1 MKIKKYIAMF
11 LAAVCI
17 AFVFPLSVSAA
28 EALDVLVL
36 QYKIVNHDKVSLKW
50 SKVEGAESYY
60 IYKRDDKTGKYIKKF
75 EVKSNKITL
84 KNLSPDTEYSYSVV
98 AVKGGEKSKS
108 SNKVTFTTPGEW
120 YYSCDRT
127 DLENGYQGYREHYDG
142 SGREKND
149 MGVNISWYN
158 KQLYH
163 DCWIYYIDVYDEEM
177 RYADGYVG
185 KTLYKVK
192 NDGTENKWLYSF
204 GEQDIEKIYVSDN
217 NVFLLSHEKEEYYD
231 DINDYDGWS
240 VYECGLYKISLD
252 GKEHDKLYF
261 MTYTEKNHIKHITN
275 YIVDFTI
282 TADSIY
288 YVEYSEKEGA
298 FTDKGTVEKSDYC
311 YKLYKMNIDG
321 TDIKFI
327 AKLDDYGTQGR
338 SSENSLYFRND
349 YVYYTT
355 YSDGFYGLKR
365 LSLDTNEIE
374 EIFCC
379 DIEMLN
385 TRSEFITEFINGYF
399 YIEAR
404 KHNYDIHDYEYKYY
418 RFKADGTGL
427 TEQEKPFEW
436 RY

>member
-1 MKIKKYIAMF
+1 MKKV
-11 LAAVCI
+11 LAVI
-17 AFVFPLSVSAA
+17 FSVIFVTVLFPLSAGA
-28 EALDVLVL
+28 EDLKTPTV
-36 QYKIVNHDKVSLKW
+36 QYKILNHDKASLKW
-50 SKVEGAESYY
+50 SKVEGAESYF

-75 EVKSNKITL
+75 EVKSNKVTL

-108 SNKVTFTTPGEW
+108 SNKVMFTTPSEW

-163 DCWIYYIDVYDEEM
+163 DGWIYYIDVYDEDM

-252 GKEHDKLYF
+252 GKERDELYF
-261 MTYTEKNHIKHITN
+261 MTDPQNFHITN
-275 YIVDFTI
+275 YIVDFTV
-282 TADSIY
+282 TADGIY
-288 YVEYSEKEGA
+288 YVEYSEKEGV

-311 YKLYKMNIDG
+311 YKLYKMDTDG
-321 TDIKFI
+321 TDVKFI

-338 SSENSLYFRND
+338 LSENSLYFLND
-349 YVYYTT
+349 CIYYTT
-355 YSDGFYGLKR
+355 YSNGFCGLSR
-365 LSLDTNEIE
+365 LSLNTNTAEQIFYCDTKM
-374 EIFCC
+374 F
-379 DIEMLN
+379 DA
-385 TRSEFITEFINGYF
+385 RSEFITEFINGYF

-404 KHNYDIHDYEYKYY
+404 NFNYDIHDYEYKYY
-418 RFKADGTGL
+418 RFKADGTAL
-427 TEQEKPFEW
+427 TEQGKPFEW
-436 RY
+436 KY

>member
-11 LAAVCI
+11 LATVCI
-17 AFVFPLSVSAA
+17 VFVFPLSVSAA
-28 EALDVLVL
+28 EALDAPVL
-36 QYKIVNHDKVSLKW
+36 QYKIVNHDRVSLKW
-50 SKVEGAESYY
+50 SKVEDAENYY

-75 EVKSNKITL
+75 EAKSNSVTL

-108 SNKVTFTTPGEW
+108 SNKVTFTTPSEW

-163 DCWIYYIDVYDEEM
+163 DGWIYYIDVYDEEM

-217 NVFLLSHEKEEYYD
+217 NIFLLSHEKEEYYD

-275 YIVDFTI
+275 YIVDFTV

-288 YVEYSEKEGA
+288 YVEYSEKESA

-311 YKLYKMNIDG
+311 YKLYKMNTDG
-321 TDIKFI
+321 TDVKFI
-327 AKLDDYGTQGR
+327 AKLDDYGTHGR

-374 EIFCC
+374 EIFYC
-379 DIEMLN
+379 DIKMIDAY
-385 TRSEFITEFINGYF
+385 SEFINGYF
-399 YIEAR
+399 YI
-404 KHNYDIHDYEYKYY
+404 
-418 RFKADGTGL
+418 
-427 TEQEKPFEW
+427 
-436 RY
+436 